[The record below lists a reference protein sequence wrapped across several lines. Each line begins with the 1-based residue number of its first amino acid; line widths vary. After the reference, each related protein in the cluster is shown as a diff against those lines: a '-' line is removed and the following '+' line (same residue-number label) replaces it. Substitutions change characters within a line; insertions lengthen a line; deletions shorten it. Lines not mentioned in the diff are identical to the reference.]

1 MKRVSRVFGKL
12 PIVGAFASSIILNPI
27 FSGSAVMMFGSNLA
41 NFFAYLF
48 HLVIGRIL
56 GTEKFA
62 EVSSIIS
69 FLGLVSVTYTS
80 LGLAIVK
87 FASTNTNKQNR
98 MIDDTSANIS
108 VPSI

>member
-1 MKRVSRVFGKL
+1 MKETKNYFL
-12 PIVGAFASSIILNPI
+12 ILLMIAAFAVFNPSPEI
-27 FSGSAVMMFGSNLA
+27 PEGKVAGQIVS
-41 NFFAYLF
+41 
-48 HLVIGRIL
+48 

-87 FASTNTNKQNR
+87 FASTNTNNLKKC
-98 MIDDTSANIS
+98 IDKAIEICSLNNENNNLKVESCFYVI
-108 VPSI
+108 